1 MSLSFSSNGPSA
13 DSSFFVRNV
22 GSDSLPVIPAS
33 ILRLQ
38 GPAAQITPTTAAPNG
53 SLSLGPNP
61 ATFATIVLSDAPST
75 ASVNGTLFVNGS
87 LTSKSVGALPATLDT
102 YINRDIHGFS
112 DTGYAAFSSVQGA
125 GVIPNPVALS
135 IGLWSVIAAAA
146 APGNEGAQVS
156 AVCFWDGA
164 AWTGSGV
171 STSFTGGPPSA
182 PNCAILPVAGGAT
195 LNLGGVAIP
204 AANTITFR
212 QLLAAP

>member
-13 DSSFFVRNV
+13 DSSFFIRNT
-22 GSDSLPVIPAS
+22 GSDAAPIIPAS
-33 ILRLQ
+33 SLRLQ

-61 ATFATIVLSDAPST
+61 TTFATIVLSDAPST

-87 LTSKSVGALPATLDT
+87 ITAKSVGATPATLDT
-102 YINRDIHGFS
+102 FINRDIHGFS
-112 DTGYAAFSSVQGA
+112 DTGYSTFSSVQGG
-125 GVIPNPVALS
+125 GVIPNPVSLS

-156 AVCFWDGA
+156 ATCYWSGT
-164 AWTGSGV
+164 AWTGAAV
-171 STSFTGGPPSA
+171 STTFTAGS
-182 PNCAILPVAGGAT
+182 PNCAIVPVAGGAT
-195 LNLGGVAIP
+195 LSLGGVAIP